1 MSVRPE
7 FILEAAKELQEIRVA
22 PSRARE
28 LAAEVDRLN
37 SAVRAASAKLD
48 FDAEPSAFSALLAAH
63 AR

>member
-7 FILEAAKELQEIRVA
+7 FILEAAKELQEIRVT
-22 PSRARE
+22 PERARE

-48 FDAEPSAFSALLAAH
+48 FDAEPNAFSALLAAH